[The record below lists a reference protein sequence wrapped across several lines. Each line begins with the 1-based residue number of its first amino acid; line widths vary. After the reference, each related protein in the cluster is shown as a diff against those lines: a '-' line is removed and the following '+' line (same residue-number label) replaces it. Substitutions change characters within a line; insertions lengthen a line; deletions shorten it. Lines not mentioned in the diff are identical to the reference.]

1 MARREAREYREYL
14 SAEQRS
20 QPGCPARELWRE
32 PLGRDTR
39 VSRSYRCQV
48 ALAIVLE
55 HVVFAG
61 HVKHRHRQVRQH
73 LLQRIELG
81 RPGQL
86 ALGNNRGVI
95 RVFGNDDASA
105 RI

>member
-1 MARREAREYREYL
+1 LPRAAVAEAWDSQAFAAVARA
-14 SAEQRS
+14 
-20 QPGCPARELWRE
+20 GN
-32 PLGRDTR
+32 
-39 VSRSYRCQV
+39 SRSYRCQV

-61 HVKHRHRQVRQH
+61 HVKHRHRQLRQH
-73 LLQRIELG
+73 VLQRIELG
-81 RPGQL
+81 RLGQL

-95 RVFGNDDASA
+95 RVFGSDDASA